1 MGYLQ
6 EFAAKLEE
14 LLRTRG
20 LTEAQRE
27 EIIAYVKEHVL
38 QSYRNGVEKGRSQEA
53 HTGAPQNAK
62 PAPRQKSGMAW
73 KPTRRTR

>member
-6 EFAAKLEE
+6 EFGAKLEE

-20 LTEAQRE
+20 LTEAQCE
-27 EIIAYVKEHVL
+27 EITAYVKEHVL
-38 QSYRNGVEKGRSQEA
+38 QSYRNGVEKGRAEN
-53 HTGAPQNAK
+53 APQSTK

-73 KPTRRTR
+73 RPARRTR

>member
-20 LTEAQRE
+20 LSEAQRE
-27 EIIAYVKEHVL
+27 EITAYVKEHVL
-38 QSYRNGVEKGRSQEA
+38 QSYRNGVEKGRAEN
-53 HTGAPQNAK
+53 APQSTK
-62 PAPRQKSGMAW
+62 PASHNAW